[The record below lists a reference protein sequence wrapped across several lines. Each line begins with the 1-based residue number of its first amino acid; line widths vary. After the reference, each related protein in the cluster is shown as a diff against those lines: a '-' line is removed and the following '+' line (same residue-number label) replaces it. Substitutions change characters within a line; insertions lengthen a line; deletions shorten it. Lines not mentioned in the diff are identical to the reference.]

1 MATYLGNEKQ
11 RHFDNLIA
19 LLRSGDISD
28 EQETELLELRRELQ
42 RNKQERSN
50 RLASIKT
57 MISELGVLV
66 EELFEAGA
74 IAAAARKLEAG
85 ASRPAT
91 GGSATG
97 KNAEKKARPSDGNEV
112 LLVLSK
118 EPGVKGPQMW
128 KYHRGR
134 VFERGSGTTPR
145 PWPLKLRQFPTKLLM
160 LGYSAD
166 SLRPFFTPDGATYF
180 ATEQG
185 QAELVKLVEI
195 VNEARQALMVAE

>member
-19 LLRSGDISD
+19 LLRGGDISD
-28 EQETELLELRRELQ
+28 EQEAELLALRRELQ

-50 RLASIKT
+50 RLASIRT
-57 MISELGVLV
+57 MITELGVLV

-74 IAAAARKLEAG
+74 ITAAARKLGVDAPR
-85 ASRPAT
+85 SAT
-91 GGSATG
+91 GGSAKNTG
-97 KNAEKKARPSDGNEV
+97 KKTRSSDGNEV
-112 LLVLSK
+112 LLILSK

-145 PWPLKLRQFPTKLLM
+145 PWPLKSRQFPSKLLM

-185 QAELVKLVEI
+185 QAELAKLVEI
-195 VNEARQALMVAE
+195 VNEARQALMVEE